1 MSESCVSVCF
11 LCIGFC
17 LHARFYRSVCVCVCV
32 CVRVCVR
39 ARVSVSVRVRMRLC
53 LYVRVYVCV
62 HAHNVCAIR
71 ISPSKHTT
79 HTCIYIHTH
88 KHAIRDSPNK
98 HTTHACIYIPT
109 HINRHTLMFAL
120 TRSHLHTYTTSRVC
134 THTPRTAHSHA
145 QRPSLPPPLLHTH
158 TTHACSMRIHAE
170 AFCPKNL
177 ENVFYMS
184 HDCVICVT

>member
-1 MSESCVSVCF
+1 VYWVLPACEILSKCVFVCM
-11 LCIGFC
+11 
-17 LHARFYRSVCVCVCV
+17 CVCVCV
-32 CVRVCVR
+32 CAR

-62 HAHNVCAIR
+62 HVHNVCAIR

-79 HTCIYIHTH
+79 HT
-88 KHAIRDSPNK
+88 
-98 HTTHACIYIPT
+98 CIYIPT